1 MTAANTAL
9 VAEDET
15 PQRQKLCE
23 LLREVWPQID
33 IVAECADG
41 LTALEALTEKRP
53 AVAFLDIRMPGLTGL
68 EVARAAGSRTHVI
81 FTTAYDQYAVKAFE
95 EGALDYLLKPI
106 RRERLEHCVT
116 RLRERMSAA
125 APPDL
130 STLLD
135 ALQSQLGA
143 RPSNSGIRW
152 ITGTVG
158 NVTKMFAVDEVLFFQ
173 AQDKYVRVVTTSDE
187 VHIRMPLRDLL
198 ATLPSEAFWQIHRSV
213 IVRASAIHRIERA
226 EDGRLQVRLKGRP
239 DLLPVSSAFQYRFR
253 PM

>member
-1 MTAANTAL
+1 
-9 VAEDET
+9 
-15 PQRQKLCE
+15 
-23 LLREVWPQID
+23 VWPQLE
-33 IVAECADG
+33 IVAECAVG
-41 LTALEALTEKRP
+41 LSALEAITEKRP
-53 AVAFLDIRMPGLTGL
+53 AIAFLDIRMPGLTGL

-106 RRERLEHCVT
+106 KRERLEQCIV
-116 RLRERMSAA
+116 RLRERMSASS
-125 APPDL
+125 PPDL
-130 STLLD
+130 NLLLD
-135 ALQSQLGA
+135 ALQSQLAG

-158 NVTKMFAVDEVLFFQ
+158 NVTKMFAIDEVMFFQ
-173 AQDKYVRVVTTSDE
+173 AQDKYVRVVTGTDE

-198 ATLPSEAFWQIHRSV
+198 ATLPSDAFWQIHRSV

-226 EDGRLQVRLKGRP
+226 DDGRLQVRLKGRT

>member
-1 MTAANTAL
+1 MTMPTAL
-9 VAEDET
+9 VAEDEA

-23 LLREVWPQID
+23 LLSEAWPQLE

-41 LTALEALTEKRP
+41 LTALEAITEKKP

-68 EVARAAGSRTHVI
+68 EVARAAGSRTHVV

-95 EGALDYLLKPI
+95 EGAVDYLLKPI
-106 RRERLEHCVT
+106 KRERLEHCT
-116 RLRERMSAA
+116 ARLRERLSSPAST
-125 APPDL
+125 DL
-130 STLLD
+130 TSLID
-135 ALQSQLGA
+135 ALQLQLA
-143 RPSNSGIRW
+143 SRPASGIRW

-173 AQDKYVRVVTTSDE
+173 AQDKYVRVVTAADE

-198 ATLPSEAFWQIHRSV
+198 ATLPSDAFWQVHRSV
-213 IVRASAIHRIERA
+213 IVRANAIHRIERV
-226 EDGRLQVRLKGRP
+226 EDGRLQLRIKGRP
-239 DLLPVSSAFQYRFR
+239 ELLPVSNAFQYRFR

>member
-1 MTAANTAL
+1 MTATTAL
-9 VAEDET
+9 VAEDEA

-23 LLREVWPQID
+23 LLREVWPQLD

-41 LTALEALTEKRP
+41 LSALEAVTEKKP
-53 AVAFLDIRMPGLTGL
+53 DVAFLDIRMPGLTGL

-106 RRERLEHCVT
+106 KRERLEQCVT
-116 RLRERMSAA
+116 RLRERMRSAPA
-125 APPDL
+125 EIDSL
-130 STLLD
+130 ID
-135 ALQSQLGA
+135 ALQSQLAA
-143 RPSNSGIRW
+143 RPATGGIRW

-173 AQDKYVRVVTTSDE
+173 AQDKYVRVVTVTDE

-198 ATLPSEAFWQIHRSV
+198 ATLPSDAFWQIHRSV
-213 IVRASAIHRIERA
+213 IVRASAIHRIERVD
-226 EDGRLQVRLKGRP
+226 DGRLQVRLKDRAE
-239 DLLPVSSAFQYRFR
+239 LLPVSSAFQYRFR

>member
-1 MTAANTAL
+1 MTAITAL
-9 VAEDET
+9 VAEDEA

-23 LLREVWPQID
+23 LLREVWPQLD

-41 LTALEALTEKRP
+41 LAALEAITGKKP

-68 EVARAAGSRTHVI
+68 EVARAAGSGTHVI

-106 RRERLEHCVT
+106 KRERLEQCMT
-116 RLRERMSAA
+116 RLHERMRSAPA
-125 APPDL
+125 EIDSL
-130 STLLD
+130 ID
-135 ALQSQLGA
+135 ALQLQLAA
-143 RPSNSGIRW
+143 RPATGGIRW

-173 AQDKYVRVVTTSDE
+173 AQDKYVRVVTASDE

-198 ATLPSEAFWQIHRSV
+198 ATLPSDAFWQIHRSV
-213 IVRASAIHRIERA
+213 IVRASAIHRIERVD
-226 EDGRLQVRLKGRP
+226 DGRLQVRLK
-239 DLLPVSSAFQYRFR
+239 DHAELLPVSNAFQYRFR

>member
-1 MTAANTAL
+1 MTPATAL

-23 LLREVWPQID
+23 LLREVWPQLE
-33 IVAECADG
+33 IVEECADG

-68 EVARAAGSRTHVI
+68 EVARAAGSRTHVV

-95 EGALDYLLKPI
+95 EGAVDYLLKPI
-106 RRERLEHCVT
+106 KRERLEQCTV
-116 RLRERMSAA
+116 RLRERLSSAV
-125 APPDL
+125 PPDL
-130 STLLD
+130 NRLIDT
-135 ALQSQLGA
+135 LQSQLA
-143 RPSNSGIRW
+143 SRPAASGIRW

-158 NVTKMFAVDEVLFFQ
+158 NVTKMFAVDDVLFFQ
-173 AQDKYVRVVTTSDE
+173 AQDKYVRVVTASDE

-198 ATLPSEAFWQIHRSV
+198 ATLPSDAFWQIHRSV
-213 IVRASAIHRIERA
+213 IVRASAIQRIERVD
-226 EDGRLQVRLKGRP
+226 DGRLQVRLKGRP
-239 DLLPVSSAFQYRFR
+239 ELLPVSNAFQYRFR

>member
-1 MTAANTAL
+1 MTATTAL
-9 VAEDET
+9 VAEDEA

-23 LLREVWPQID
+23 LLREVWPQLD

-41 LTALEALTEKRP
+41 LSALEAVTEKKP
-53 AVAFLDIRMPGLTGL
+53 DVAFLDIRMPGLTGL

-106 RRERLEHCVT
+106 KRERLEQCVT
-116 RLRERMSAA
+116 RLRERMRSAPA
-125 APPDL
+125 EIDSL
-130 STLLD
+130 ID
-135 ALQSQLGA
+135 ALQSQLAA
-143 RPSNSGIRW
+143 RPATGGIRW

-173 AQDKYVRVVTTSDE
+173 AQDKYVRVVTVTDE

-198 ATLPSEAFWQIHRSV
+198 AMLPSDAFWQIHRSV
-213 IVRASAIHRIERA
+213 IVRASAIHRIERVD
-226 EDGRLQVRLKGRP
+226 DGRLQVRLKDRAE
-239 DLLPVSSAFQYRFR
+239 LLPVSSAFQYRFR